1 MVGYYPSLCNKKKN
15 WKNWKIKNF
24 FAVATSKFPEFL
36 IGQSNRIWSETF
48 TANKGLKPRQSKQ
61 RIAPCLRKVH
71 IYAMKALSSGTF
83 LALSS
88 DNSYIFFSLT
98 SMLHFF
104 LLSIF
109 FSLSLRQVQVM
120 GPQGY
125 IINLFLSFFCVHLCL
140 IMCIHWCT
148 QVMFCRSCLRR
159 WFFPRRCRCR

>member
-15 WKNWKIKNF
+15 WKNWKIKKL

-36 IGQSNRIWSETF
+36 IDQSNRIWSETF
-48 TANKGLKPRQSKQ
+48 TANKGLKSRQSKQ

-71 IYAMKALSSGTF
+71 IYVMKALSSGTF

-125 IINLFLSFFCVHLCL
+125 IRYLFLSFFCVHLCL
-140 IMCIHWCT
+140 IMRIHWCT
-148 QVMFCRSCLRR
+148 QVMFYRSCLRR